1 VNGPERSCFNPT
13 GRRAIVP
20 KYHISAEFSLVTEI
34 EPEGIRFDGDAE
46 DFQDGSYFS
55 GQSVTSDGGQV
66 TFTVEAEDEDRAREK
81 SEADI
86 FDGMEVEDH
95 NGFTWV
101 VENLNVEVEKAEWE
115 PTVEE
120 AVAVLEDFVSNYAT
134 SENELHSRVAIA
146 AGRVLTEYDSMR
158 NRVTSLEARITESD
172 ERITALSARLQEL
185 DDQLQ
190 GRTTVP
196 SA

>member
-1 VNGPERSCFNPT
+1 M
-13 GRRAIVP
+13 P

-101 VENLNVEVEKAEWE
+101 VENLNVEVEKVEWE

-120 AVAVLEDFVSNYAT
+120 AIGVLEDFIQNRRHDGDD
-134 SENELHSRVAIA
+134 SETGRTAIA
-146 AGRVLTEYDSMR
+146 AEVLLAEYNRMRGRI
-158 NRVTSLEARITESD
+158 TSLEARVTESD